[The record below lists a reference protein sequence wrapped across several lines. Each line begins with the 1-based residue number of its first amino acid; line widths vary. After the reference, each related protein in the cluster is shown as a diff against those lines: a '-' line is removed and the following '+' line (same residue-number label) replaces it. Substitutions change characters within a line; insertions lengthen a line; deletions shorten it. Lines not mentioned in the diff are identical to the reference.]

1 MAEAGA
7 VATLLEEAVNTGFPW
22 QGAYAHAFPIAYE
35 ALSRVPD
42 RDRLGPL
49 FDLWAAAY
57 A

>member
-7 VATLLEEAVNTGFPW
+7 VATLLEEAVNTGFLA
-22 QGAYAHAFPIAYE
+22 GAYAHAFPIAYE